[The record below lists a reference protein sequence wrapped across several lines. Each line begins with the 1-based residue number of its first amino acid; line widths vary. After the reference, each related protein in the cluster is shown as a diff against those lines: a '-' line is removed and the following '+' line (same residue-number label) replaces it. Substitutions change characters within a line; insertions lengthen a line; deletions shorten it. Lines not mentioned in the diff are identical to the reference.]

1 LCDSP
6 PSGRKWTAAP
16 PLESAVADRL
26 TVTEDVYQLF
36 VPPLPEALYAV
47 TGGVMSLMLPGETA
61 YVEGVDVGI
70 VNVRPPAGV
79 DCALRIWFVPPLFAR
94 ITLYVVL
101 GVKPEPSNPSAA
113 ALESWNDTSAA
124 ERPVTSKLAR
134 VPVHAAW
141 TVWESAAVRVSKPTV
156 PRTLAHGLR

>member
-1 LCDSP
+1 
-6 PSGRKWTAAP
+6 
-16 PLESAVADRL
+16 
-26 TVTEDVYQLF
+26 
-36 VPPLPEALYAV
+36 
-47 TGGVMSLMLPGETA
+47 MSLTLPGETA

-79 DCALRIWFVPPLFAR
+79 DCALRIWFMPPLFAR

-101 GVKPEPSNPSAA
+101 GVKPEPSNPTAA

-134 VPVHAAW
+134 GPVHEACS
-141 TVWESAAVRVSKPTV
+141 VWESAAVPVSKTIMP
-156 PRTLAHGLR
+156 PTLAERFTDVPDHATTTLAAAGDVTNRTGVRSVFLIDRKSTRLNSSHRTISYA